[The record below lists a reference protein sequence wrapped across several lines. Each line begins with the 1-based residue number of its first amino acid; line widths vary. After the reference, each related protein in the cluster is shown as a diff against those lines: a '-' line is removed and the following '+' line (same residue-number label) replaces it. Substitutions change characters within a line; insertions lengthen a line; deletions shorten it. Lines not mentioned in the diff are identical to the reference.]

1 MDTYRIFDTI
11 FVLTRGG
18 PGVSTQTVGIYT
30 YENGFVYLN
39 MGYTMALSVVI
50 LIAIVVISLFYLRLL
65 QRRPQW

>member
-1 MDTYRIFDTI
+1 
-11 FVLTRGG
+11 
-18 PGVSTQTVGIYT
+18 VGIYA

>member
-1 MDTYRIFDTI
+1 
-11 FVLTRGG
+11 
-18 PGVSTQTVGIYT
+18 VGIYT
-30 YENGFVYLN
+30 YQNGFVYLN